1 MPGASSSAPRLRD
14 RRARHCTVRRGA
26 GVRASART
34 GCLRGR
40 RGGGGGAAAPRQ
52 WLCAVG
58 GRRMRAR
65 AAPFSDVAL
74 PARTRAPESAPAPPD
89 ERMRVASPARDADSA
104 AAAAMSSREMQD
116 QAKAVEILM
125 KKGDK
130 NSQNQGG
137 YDPNRSHNSMARVKN
152 KQPAPVQITA
162 EQLLRE
168 ARERQEEDGKPPKQK
183 ITDPDELAEYARCA
197 RARACVRACVRACER
212 ACVRACVRARARRQS
227 SASTHPLPPMHTQA
241 ARTQGHAHTRA
252 QAHTR
257 PHTHEQAREGR
268 G

>member
-1 MPGASSSAPRLRD
+1 
-14 RRARHCTVRRGA
+14 
-26 GVRASART
+26 
-34 GCLRGR
+34 
-40 RGGGGGAAAPRQ
+40 
-52 WLCAVG
+52 
-58 GRRMRAR
+58 MRAR